1 MPETDA
7 GGYRPPPWTWTSH
20 RAEVRRI
27 AALAGVAGLRTVPLP
42 RGRGVVHGLLCR
54 SRRACP
60 SYAPHCWPFGP
71 PRSGPL

>member
-7 GGYRPPPWTWTSH
+7 GSYRPPPWTWTSH

-42 RGRGVVHGLLCR
+42 RGRGVVHGFLMPLATRLPVGRTALLTVLSATFR
-54 SRRACP
+54 TA
-60 SYAPHCWPFGP
+60 
-71 PRSGPL
+71 